1 MYFVSYSCGEEE
13 LLLCK
18 SYPGTAIIF
27 NDIEDAKIAISQEIN
42 RDEFRL
48 KHNYK
53 ILKIVCEQK

>member
-1 MYFVSYSCGEEE
+1 MYFVSYSCGGEE

-18 SYPGTAIIF
+18 SYPSKAIIF
-27 NDIEDAKIAISQEIN
+27 NDIENAKIAISQEIN